1 MSTYFKNMNCSDTL
15 SVGVLAFNFQVILI
29 LNDIHHL
36 IYAVFV
42 VTEISVSSE

>member
-1 MSTYFKNMNCSDTL
+1 MSTFLKNMNCPGTR
-15 SVGVLAFNFQVILI
+15 SVGVLAFNYQVILI